1 MASSAARTMCARPV
15 PRVMPTMVPRLYM
28 SQYGAPS
35 PVNAGTRNTPAVSGT
50 LSAICSLS
58 AAFLISFIS
67 SRSHC
72 TVAPP
77 MNTLPSSAKVG
88 LPSSRHAMV
97 VSSPFWLSTGTSPV
111 FISMKQPVP

>member
-1 MASSAARTMCARPV
+1 
-15 PRVMPTMVPRLYM
+15 
-28 SQYGAPS
+28 
-35 PVNAGTRNTPAVSGT
+35 
-50 LSAICSLS
+50 
-58 AAFLISFIS
+58 
-67 SRSHC
+67 
-72 TVAPP
+72 